1 MYNGELIIDSFAGG
15 GGASLGI
22 YQATG
27 VEVDIAINHDPAAIA
42 MHTANHPH
50 TKHYAEDIWDVDP
63 RTACEGR
70 KVALAWFSPDCKH
83 FSKAKGGKPVNKKIR
98 GLAWVAIRWA
108 MLVKPRVIMLENVEE
123 FQTWGPLDA
132 EGKPIKNKAGITFKS
147 FIKALNA
154 LGYEVEYREMSACD
168 YGAPTRRK
176 RFFLIARCDGL
187 PIVWPKPTHGRGKE
201 PYRTVAQCI
210 DWEVPCKSIFGRK
223 KPLAE
228 NTMKRIWKGIDKYI
242 INNPAPFVVAVDED
256 LLAPT
261 IIQYHTETSSREH
274 RGQSIMEPLMTIDA
288 SPRYGLVTAM
298 LREQDEPNE
307 AVKAFLTKYYGR
319 DIGQSLFA
327 PIHTITGSNH
337 FGLVVVKQKNYQII
351 DIGLRMLTPRELAR
365 AQGFPDDY
373 QLEFDY
379 MGKKYSVKEQIR
391 RIGNSVVPAMAKAL
405 VQANISDIA
414 NVKWPGNKAINE

>member
-42 MHTANHPH
+42 MHTANHPN

-63 RTACEGR
+63 RKACEGR

-98 GLAWVAIRWA
+98 GLAWV
-108 MLVKPRVIMLENVEE
+108 IMLENVEE

-132 EGKPIKNKAGITFKS
+132 EGKPIKNQAGITFKS
-147 FIKALNA
+147 FIKALNG
-154 LGYEVEYREMSACD
+154 LGYEVEYKEMSACD

-176 RFFLIARCDGL
+176 RFFLIARCDGM
-187 PIVWPKPTHGRGKE
+187 PIVWPKPTHGRGKA
-201 PYRTVAQCI
+201 PYRTVASCI
-210 DWEVPCKSIFGRK
+210 DWKVPCKSIFGRK

-242 INNPAPFVVAVDED
+242 INNPEPFVVAVDEE

-261 IIQYHTETSSREH
+261 IIQYHTETTSREH
-274 RGQSIMEPLMTIDA
+274 RGQSVMEPLMTIDA

-298 LREQDEPNE
+298 LKEQDAAND

-337 FGLVVVKQKNYQII
+337 FGLVVVKERNYQII

-373 QLEFDY
+373 KLEFDY
-379 MGKKYSVKEQIR
+379 LGKRYSVKEQIR

-405 VQANISDIA
+405 VQANISDWGRMDDLGKQREA
-414 NVKWPGNKAINE
+414 